1 MTLLR
6 FYPGWW
12 RQSTHKKNLLHVVGY
27 LVVVGYLIESRKS
40 RHGGQAEGRKEG
52 HPLENYIIYSCIIR
66 LKSTTVTSVSHIWL
80 FCCVIS
86 SIKSE
91 ILSLT
96 DFLTNT

>member
-52 HPLENYIIYSCIIR
+52 HPLENYIIYSCIQLYYTAEEYNSDKCQPYMVVLLCR
-66 LKSTTVTSVSHIWL
+66 RQHQK
-80 FCCVIS
+80 
-86 SIKSE
+86 
-91 ILSLT
+91 
-96 DFLTNT
+96 